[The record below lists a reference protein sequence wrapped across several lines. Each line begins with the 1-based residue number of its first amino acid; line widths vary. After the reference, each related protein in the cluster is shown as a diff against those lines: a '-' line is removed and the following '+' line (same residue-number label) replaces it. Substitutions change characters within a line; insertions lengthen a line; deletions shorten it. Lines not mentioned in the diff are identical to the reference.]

1 MKPFPLKIV
10 VPSGTVFDDEIASF
24 SARGVEGDFAV
35 LADHVP
41 FATYVTE
48 GECHVMNRDGT
59 VRRAQTAGGLI
70 TVDRAGVLFLPSSLT
85 WAETD

>member
-1 MKPFPLKIV
+1 MKCFRLQIV
-10 VPSGTVFDDEIASF
+10 TPAGSVFDDEISAF
-24 SARGVEGDFAV
+24 SARGLEGDFAV

-48 GECHVMNRDGT
+48 GECHVTNRDGT